1 VHSVEEAHAGRL
13 CGSMMMQRV
22 TLWRQGT
29 AGASGGIGMRFTK
42 AVNGPCKIVDI
53 CFLLMIV
60 YLGSATGQ
68 TDITFSSY
76 TESEQLQ
83 CILKQGDM
91 SKDPLSGVELAV
103 IRNDSPGSP
112 FYPARVRFTSANQIE
127 ITRLGTIS
135 FASIIMG
142 GMALN
147 PVIMVLAVITGEKTL
162 YIVHMNSGEQITTMD
177 VKNFGNLAN
186 LQFDYRTQ
194 KLYGQYWDDSEKME
208 YFVNIDYLGSKT
220 VRKIA
225 KVNLK
230 YKMGATR
237 AIDYYLGIFYLI
249 ADDLELVGLNI
260 STGNEIV
267 RKTLTKTIGNGGI
280 FFDGASRNLKA
291 LCRPF
296 QITPMDLSN
305 PDFALCS
312 LDSSTGVLKAAVD
325 SERIRAL
332 QMSDNALDSARQI
345 YFFSGSVT
353 GSLEQNLTNFG
364 LFAFH
369 SDTGKRIGGP
379 FKELTDTTGIISMTV
394 IPKCQCCKVQSSR
407 RRESWEQLSFLF
419 NMMSRRQSQT
429 SFTSCTKSGIS
440 GGGIKRTEM
449 KLISFILVLVSFL
462 SHVW

>member
-1 VHSVEEAHAGRL
+1 MTVR
-13 CGSMMMQRV
+13 
-22 TLWRQGT
+22 RQ
-29 AGASGGIGMRFTK
+29 AGGIGVRFSE
-42 AVNGPCKIVDI
+42 VNGPCKIVDI
-53 CFLLMIV
+53 CLLLMIV
-60 YLGSATGQ
+60 YLGSANGQ
-68 TDITFSSY
+68 TDITFSSF
-76 TESEQLQ
+76 TESEHLQ

-91 SKDPLSGVELAV
+91 SKDPLNGVELAV
-103 IRNDSPGSP
+103 IKNDSPGSP
-112 FYPARVRFTSANQIE
+112 FYPARARFTANKIE
-127 ITRLGTIS
+127 TTRLGTIS
-135 FASIIMG
+135 FASVRSG

-147 PVIMVLAVITGEKTL
+147 PVTMVLAVITGENTL
-162 YIVHMNSGEQITTMD
+162 YIINLNSGEYITTLD
-177 VKNFGNLAN
+177 VSNFGNLGN

-194 KLYGQYWDDSEKME
+194 KLYGQFWDSSTRLEH
-208 YFVNIDYLGSKT
+208 FVNIDYLGSKT

-225 KVNLK
+225 TVNLQ
-230 YKMGATR
+230 YKMVATR

-249 ADDLELVGLNI
+249 ADDWELVGLNI

-267 RKTLTKTIGNGGI
+267 RKTLTLTIGNGGI

-312 LDSSTGVLKAAVD
+312 VDSSTGVLKAAVD
-325 SERIRAL
+325 SERIKAL

-379 FKELTDTTGIISMTV
+379 FKELTDTTGVISMTV
-394 IPKCQCCKVQSSR
+394 IPKCQCCKIQGSR

-419 NMMSRRQSQT
+419 DMMSRRQSQT
-429 SFTSCTKSGIS
+429 SFTSCNKAGISSGPTVHS
-440 GGGIKRTEM
+440 GGGIK
-449 KLISFILVLVSFL
+449 LISFISVLVSFQA
-462 SHVW
+462 HVW